1 MTTAARRHTPPRHQR
16 GTALLL
22 AMVIMTLIA
31 TLASAMVAQ
40 QQRAI
45 AVEAAERARGQAAW
59 VLVGALDWARLVL
72 REDARSGSVDSL
84 GEPWAVPLAEA
95 RLSTFLAAD
104 RESPEADEGPAAFLS
119 GQVLDEQARYNLQNL
134 LDDQGKVVE
143 AEAAVLQ
150 RLCRIIGLPDDLA
163 PRIVEGMV
171 AAVGEGVEG
180 APLLPMRLEQLAW
193 LGIDA
198 DSIAQ
203 LRPFVTLLPA
213 ATAVNVNT
221 APREVLAA
229 AIDGLDLGGAER
241 LLQRRQRAAYATMDD
256 LRNELPQGLPELP
269 ETRLSVGSRFFEVI
283 GRLRLDER
291 VFEERSIV
299 ERRPADRGG
308 EIVAIQRE
316 RRSIPRGTLP

>member
-1 MTTAARRHTPPRHQR
+1 MTTTAPRPRLPRRQR

-104 RESPEADEGPAAFLS
+104 RESPGADEGPAAFLS
-119 GQVLDEQARYNLQNL
+119 GQVLDEQARYNLHNL

-163 PRIVEGMV
+163 PRIVEGML
-171 AAVGEGVEG
+171 AAVGEGDES

-193 LGIDA
+193 LGVDA

-203 LRPFVTLLPA
+203 LRPFVTLLPS

-241 LLQRRQRAAYATMDD
+241 LLQRRQRAAYASMDD
-256 LRNELPQGLPELP
+256 LRKELPQGLPELP
-269 ETRLSVGSRFFEVI
+269 ETRLSVGSRYFEVI

-316 RRSIPRGTLP
+316 RRSIAQGTPR

>member
-1 MTTAARRHTPPRHQR
+1 VTTTAPRPRLPRRQR

-104 RESPEADEGPAAFLS
+104 RESPGADEGPAAFLS
-119 GQVLDEQARYNLQNL
+119 GQVLDEQARYNLHNL

-163 PRIVEGMV
+163 PRIVEGML
-171 AAVGEGVEG
+171 AAVGEGDES

-193 LGIDA
+193 LGVDA

-203 LRPFVTLLPA
+203 LRPFVTLLPS

-241 LLQRRQRAAYATMDD
+241 LLQRRQRAAYASMDD
-256 LRNELPQGLPELP
+256 LRKELPQGLPELP
-269 ETRLSVGSRFFEVI
+269 ETRLSVGSRYFEVI

-316 RRSIPRGTLP
+316 RRSIAQGTPR

>member
-1 MTTAARRHTPPRHQR
+1 MTNPSPRGQRPGAQR

-104 RESPEADEGPAAFLS
+104 RESPDADEGPAAFLS
-119 GQVLDEQARYNLQNL
+119 GQVLDEQARYNLQNV
-134 LDDQGKVVE
+134 LDDQGRVVE

-163 PRIVEGMV
+163 PRIVDGMI
-171 AAVGEGVEG
+171 AAVGEGDET
-180 APLLPMRLEQLAW
+180 APLLPMRFDQLAW

-198 DSIAQ
+198 DSLAQ
-203 LRPFVTLLPA
+203 LRPFVTLLPS

-241 LLQRRQRAAYATMDD
+241 LLQRRQRTPYASMDD
-256 LRNELPQGLPELP
+256 LRKELPQGLPELP
-269 ETRLSVGSRFFEVI
+269 ETRLSVGSRYFEVI

-316 RRSIPRGTLP
+316 RRSIPQGTLR